1 MSDDL
6 FETLGADSAVFEE
19 EEEEPG
25 DTGEKQNKT
34 FLIAVGIMGGLL
46 VLAVIAFGV
55 WALVINPRMK
65 AARQAALGGIQET
78 PTVVETTVVPSSTE
92 ETPESTE
99 VPPTPTVAPTNTP
112 KPTPT
117 RTPTPVIGPTAT
129 PGGEGTEATSEA
141 ASGEVT
147 PTPTPR
153 ERRTAT
159 PTPVPTKAPASAP
172 TPRPT
177 PGAGTTGKTPETGF
191 GEVVLVAIALLL
203 VGVAFTARRLRKA

>member
-6 FETLGADSAVFEE
+6 FETLGANSAVFEE
-19 EEEEPG
+19 EEEQPQ

-46 VLAVIAFGV
+46 VLALIAFGV

-65 AARQAALGGIQET
+65 RAAQEAALGGIQET
-78 PTVVETTVVPSSTE
+78 PIVTETTVAPPPTE
-92 ETPESTE
+92 ETPEPTE

-112 KPTPT
+112 KPTATP
-117 RTPTPVIGPTAT
+117 TPTPVIGPTAT
-129 PGGEGTEATSEA
+129 PGGEGAEA
-141 ASGEVT
+141 ASGELT

-159 PTPVPTKAPASAP
+159 PTPVPTRTPASAA

-177 PGAGTTGKTPETGF
+177 GGAGTTGKTPETGF